1 MDSLS
6 TICKQWGEV
15 MNVLTSIKSFIVTVE
30 EGSFTGAAKKIG
42 VSKSLVSR
50 HVRELEAYL
59 NTRLLN
65 RSTKSLSLTEVGRRY
80 FNEAHGLVDGI
91 EDLNDSLRFDSSE
104 MVGSLSVMAPK
115 GLTEIMLMPFI
126 LTFSN
131 KYPDVALNLML
142 SDGVQDLATVG
153 YDIAIRSGDLV
164 SKDLGMIARTIFVN
178 QNLVCASPKY
188 LENNT
193 EITTP
198 IDLANHTIIEDPN
211 LKNDGVWRFELRG
224 HFHDVNLKPT
234 LTVNSVQAVK
244 VAVRLDYGI
253 AMLPKQLAEED
264 IESGAIVEILPQYA
278 LKERTVYALYR
289 ERVNTPR
296 KVKVFIDE
304 LCEHFSC
311 C

>member
-1 MDSLS
+1 
-6 TICKQWGEV
+6 

-30 EGSFTGAAKKIG
+30 EGSFTRAAKKIG

-50 HVRELEAYL
+50 HVRELETYL

-65 RSTKSLSLTEVGRRY
+65 RSTKSLSLTEAGRRY
-80 FNEAHGLVDGI
+80 FNEAHGLVDRI

-104 MVGSLSVMAPK
+104 MVGALSVMAPK

-126 LTFSN
+126 LEFSD
-131 KYPDVALNLML
+131 KYPDLNMNLML
-142 SDGVQDLATVG
+142 SDDVQDLATVG

-164 SKDLGMIARTIFVN
+164 SKDLGMIARTIIVN

-188 LENNT
+188 LANRS
-193 EITTP
+193 EIETP
-198 IDLANHTIIEDPN
+198 SDLVNHRIIEDPN
-211 LKNDGVWRFELRG
+211 LNNDGVWRLDFDGAFL
-224 HFHDVNLKPT
+224 DVNIKPS
-234 LTVNSVQAVK
+234 LNVNSVQAVK
-244 VAVRLDYGI
+244 VAVRSGYGI
-253 AMLPKQLAEED
+253 AMLPRQLAQED
-264 IESGAIVEILPQYA
+264 LESGEMVEILPQYA
-278 LKERTVYALYR
+278 LKDRTVYALYR

-304 LCEHFSC
+304 LCEYFSC

>member
-1 MDSLS
+1 
-6 TICKQWGEV
+6 

-30 EGSFTGAAKKIG
+30 EGSFTRAAKKIG

-50 HVRELEAYL
+50 HVRELETYL

-65 RSTKSLSLTEVGRRY
+65 RSTKSLSLTESGRCY
-80 FNEAHGLVDGI
+80 FNEAHGLVDRI

-104 MVGSLSVMAPK
+104 MVGALSVMAPK

-126 LTFSN
+126 LEFSD
-131 KYPDVALNLML
+131 KYPDLNMNLML
-142 SDGVQDLATVG
+142 SDDVQDLATVG

-164 SKDLGMIARTIFVN
+164 SKDLGMIARTIIVN

-188 LENNT
+188 LANRS
-193 EITTP
+193 EIETP
-198 IDLANHTIIEDPN
+198 SDLVNHRIIEDPN
-211 LKNDGVWRFELRG
+211 LKNDGVWRFEFYGAFL
-224 HFHDVNLKPT
+224 DVNLKPS

-244 VAVRLDYGI
+244 VAVRSGYGI
-253 AMLPKQLAEED
+253 AMLPRQLAQED
-264 IESGAIVEILPQYA
+264 LESGEMVEILPQYA
-278 LKERTVYALYR
+278 LKDRTVYALYR

-296 KVKVFIDE
+296 KVKVFINE
-304 LCEHFSC
+304 LCEYFSC

>member
-1 MDSLS
+1 
-6 TICKQWGEV
+6 

-30 EGSFTGAAKKIG
+30 EGSFTRAAKKIG

-50 HVRELEAYL
+50 HVRELETYL

-65 RSTKSLSLTEVGRRY
+65 RSTKSLSLTEAGRRY
-80 FNEAHGLVDGI
+80 FNEAHGLVDRI
-91 EDLNDSLRFDSSE
+91 EDLNDSLIFDSSE
-104 MVGSLSVMAPK
+104 MVGALSVMAPK

-126 LTFSN
+126 LEFSD
-131 KYPDVALNLML
+131 KYPDLNMNLML
-142 SDGVQDLATVG
+142 SDDVQDLATVG

-164 SKDLGMIARTIFVN
+164 SKDLGMIARTIIVN

-188 LENNT
+188 LANRS
-193 EITTP
+193 EIETP
-198 IDLANHTIIEDPN
+198 SDLVNHRIIEDPN
-211 LKNDGVWRFELRG
+211 LKNDGVWRFEFDGDFL
-224 HFHDVNLKPT
+224 DVNLKPS

-244 VAVRLDYGI
+244 VAVRSGYGI
-253 AMLPKQLAEED
+253 AMLPRQLAQED
-264 IESGAIVEILPQYA
+264 VESGSIVEILPQYV
-278 LKERTVYALYR
+278 LKDRTVYALYR

-304 LCEHFSC
+304 LCEYFSC